1 VVRPEALQRFRDWD
15 VVFVRVGDVYE
26 ARPLTLGA
34 RSHAAVEVLAGLLPG
49 AEYVTA
55 QSFLVKAD
63 IEKSGASHDH

>member
-1 VVRPEALQRFRDWD
+1 M
-15 VVFVRVGDVYE
+15 RVGDVYE